1 MAPQEAPQEA
11 CHGCAAGLFMEYPL
25 VPTRKHIEEDLDD
38 VVSLADSEKDPDDLA
53 ESTPVPAP
61 SLVGKLL
68 DMNPCSSCYSTP
80 EPIVSNLRTC
90 CGCDRGLNEKDI
102 CAGEIKIR
110 YVDDIDESKLG
121 EKEVKFYCY
130 ECAKGNQGRANHAS
144 DLKIVMDELLVYIV
158 TKKEKQEQ
166 EKLESFARENN
177 RNNKGRG
184 FDKMKKAIKDAFSSL
199 KKSKRHLPKPELQTH
214 ELETSEVEAQELNAQ
229 ELETEEL
236 EVASKD
242 SENTEDTE
250 EFPTKNE
257 NIQTVFSSPTSL
269 HYQFDNTTNERA
281 ALELTKKKRKNPS
294 KMMKKAFS
302 KSKEWL
308 YILEKKSSMEDCTRV
323 KTVAV
328 VW

>member
-1 MAPQEAPQEA
+1 
-11 CHGCAAGLFMEYPL
+11 MEYPL
-25 VPTRKHIEEDLDD
+25 VSTRKHIEEDHDD
-38 VVSLADSEKDPDDLA
+38 AVSLADSEKDPDDLA
-53 ESTPVPAP
+53 ESTPAPAP

-68 DMNPCSSCYSTP
+68 DINPCSSCYTTP
-80 EPIVSNLRTC
+80 EPVVSNLRTC

-110 YVDDIDESKLG
+110 YVDGADESKLG

-144 DLKIVMDELLVYIV
+144 DLKIVMDELLVSFV

-166 EKLESFARENN
+166 EKLESLARENN
-177 RNNKGRG
+177 KNGKGRG
-184 FDKMKKAIKDAFSSL
+184 FGKMKKAIKGAFSSL
-199 KKSKRHLPKPELQTH
+199 KKSKRHLPKPELETH
-214 ELETSEVEAQELNAQ
+214 ELETPEVEAQEVDAQ
-229 ELETEEL
+229 EPEAQDLETEEL

-242 SENTEDTE
+242 SENTVDTE
-250 EFPTKNE
+250 DFPSKKE

-269 HYQFDNTTNERA
+269 HYQFDYNTDDRA
-281 ALELTKKKRKNPS
+281 APELTKKKRKNPS

-308 YILEKKSSMEDCTRV
+308 YVLEKKNNVEDCTRV

>member
-1 MAPQEAPQEA
+1 
-11 CHGCAAGLFMEYPL
+11 MEYPL
-25 VPTRKHIEEDLDD
+25 VPTRKHIEEEGHDD

-53 ESTPVPAP
+53 ESTPAPAP

-68 DMNPCSSCYSTP
+68 DINPCSSCYTTP
-80 EPIVSNLRTC
+80 EPIVPDLRTC
-90 CGCDRGLNEKDI
+90 CGCNRGLNEKDI

-121 EKEVKFYCY
+121 EKEVKYYCY

-144 DLKIVMDELLVYIV
+144 DLKTVMDELLVYFV
-158 TKKEKQEQ
+158 TKKEKQE
-166 EKLESFARENN
+166 EEERLESLARENN
-177 RNNKGRG
+177 KKGRG
-184 FDKMKKAIKDAFSSL
+184 FGKMKKALKGAFSSL
-199 KKSKRHLPKPELQTH
+199 KKPKRRLPKPELETQ
-214 ELETSEVEAQELNAQ
+214 ELETPEVDAQEPEAE

-242 SENTEDTE
+242 SENTEETE
-250 EFPTKNE
+250 EFPSKKE

-269 HYQFDNTTNERA
+269 HYQFDYNAEERA
-281 ALELTKKKRKNPS
+281 ASELTKKKRKNPS
-294 KMMKKAFS
+294 KKIKKAFS

-308 YILEKKSSMEDCTRV
+308 YVLEKKNSVEDCTRV